1 MRKSILL
8 AAALLFGTAGFAQWQ
23 PVGDKIKTPWADQVD
38 PQNPLPEYPRPLM
51 ERDRWQNLNG
61 LWDYA
66 IVPVGA
72 QPEKYDGKIL
82 VPFAVESSLSGVQKR
97 LGGENELWYSREFAV
112 PAKWAGERVLLHFG
126 AVDWKTDVWVNDV
139 LVGRHTGGYTPF
151 TFDITAAL
159 NKKGTNTLKVKVWDP
174 TDVGYQPRGKQ
185 VNNPSG
191 IWYTPVSGIWQTV
204 WLEPVPAKYIAGIR
218 TTPDIDRK
226 TLRVEVD
233 AAAAQV
239 SDMVEV
245 TVLDGGKEI
254 ARAKAVNGVPVEVAM
269 PADMKLWSPDS
280 PFLYDLKVALVS
292 DGKEVDRVDSYTAMR
307 KYSTA
312 RDADGIMRLQLNNK
326 DIFHFG
332 PLDQVWWPTAC
343 IRPRPTKRS
352 NTM

>member
-174 TDVGYQPRGKQ
+174 TSVTNRA
-185 VNNPSG
+185 
-191 IWYTPVSGIWQTV
+191 VS
-204 WLEPVPAKYIAGIR
+204 R
-218 TTPDIDRK
+218 
-226 TLRVEVD
+226 
-233 AAAAQV
+233 
-239 SDMVEV
+239 
-245 TVLDGGKEI
+245 
-254 ARAKAVNGVPVEVAM
+254 
-269 PADMKLWSPDS
+269 
-280 PFLYDLKVALVS
+280 
-292 DGKEVDRVDSYTAMR
+292 
-307 KYSTA
+307 
-312 RDADGIMRLQLNNK
+312 
-326 DIFHFG
+326 
-332 PLDQVWWPTAC
+332 
-343 IRPRPTKRS
+343 
-352 NTM
+352 